1 MKSSDLWVEKQWQ
14 RSRKCSVVS
23 TSVPHGRRVF
33 TVSLKPCLKLC
44 SFKWVNWSLNR
55 DNNFT
60 PIGSWTLY
68 KVFSRFA
75 VIIDFL
81 NLYID
86 FAYLTS
92 GLSLFHSSIQY
103 AKNVLLKFFVL
114 DGIHFNL
121 PDDTD
126 LILRKILY
134 RNEGN
139 LVVFYLLSCKRK

>member
-1 MKSSDLWVEKQWQ
+1 M
-14 RSRKCSVVS
+14 VS
-23 TSVPHGRRVF
+23 KSVPHGHVGC
-33 TVSLKPCLKLC
+33 TVSLKPCLNLC
-44 SFKWVNWSLNR
+44 PFKWVNCRLNR

-60 PIGSWTLY
+60 PIGSRTLY
-68 KVFSRFA
+68 KEFSSFS

-86 FAYLTS
+86 YAFLIS

-103 AKNVLLKFFVL
+103 GKNVLLKLFIL

-126 LILRKILY
+126 LK
-134 RNEGN
+134 E
-139 LVVFYLLSCKRK
+139 YLF